1 MLCIGGNA
9 VHWWRAEWPVSHL
22 MPCGTGMLGG
32 QQCVLLLAA
41 DMSTSRLQA
50 CPLQRNIELVVKGNF
65 RRSTMI
71 RTQGS
76 NSRSACS
83 F

>member
-1 MLCIGGNA
+1 MAG
-9 VHWWRAEWPVSHL
+9 PVRHL
-22 MPCGTGMLGG
+22 LPCGTATLGS
-32 QQCVLLLAA
+32 QLCVLLLAA
-41 DMSTSRLQA
+41 DVSTSWLQA
-50 CPLQRNIELVVKGNF
+50 CPVQRNIELVVKGNF
-65 RRSTMI
+65 WRSTMI